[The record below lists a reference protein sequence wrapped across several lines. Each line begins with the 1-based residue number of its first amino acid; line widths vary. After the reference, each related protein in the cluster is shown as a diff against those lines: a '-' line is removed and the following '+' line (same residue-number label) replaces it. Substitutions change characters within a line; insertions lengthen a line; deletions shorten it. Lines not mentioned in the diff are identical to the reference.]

1 MNQKRKMKKSVE
13 IMHSIK
19 KSRRRAGDLK
29 SKKWKICENK
39 YPRNLKSGKVR
50 EIKFSRNFTN
60 IQIYIHCNTLAS
72 KKSRTLNFHTHK

>member
-1 MNQKRKMKKSVE
+1 MEQSDEN
-13 IMHSIK
+13 MHSIK

-60 IQIYIHCNTLAS
+60 IQIYITKCHFS
-72 KKSRTLNFHTHK
+72 YVIH